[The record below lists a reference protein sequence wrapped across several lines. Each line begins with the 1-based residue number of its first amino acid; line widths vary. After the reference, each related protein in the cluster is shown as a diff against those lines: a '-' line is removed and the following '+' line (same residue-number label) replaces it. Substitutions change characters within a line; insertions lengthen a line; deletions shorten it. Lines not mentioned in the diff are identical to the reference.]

1 MNHKLIISRVVLS
14 SALLMSAVAG
24 PAISNAA
31 SKAPAPEKLSML
43 QNVTASTSIS
53 ADATTGVAVVNS
65 FTNPLDLAKKYAPDT
80 LADWQDTL
88 DQYEK
93 TIGSTMKNLISSV
106 EAIPAISAGKETISI
121 SKSEKLENGTTL
133 SLKASAVK
141 ISDSTKLNIA
151 PADVVQ
157 LDKNTDTAVQMT
169 EATISEADSADMAF
183 IRAEIKLA
191 QAVQAEDAAA
201 IKQSLNELLVQYKQQ
216 IAEWKAEK

>member
-31 SKAPAPEKLSML
+31 TKSPNPEQIPML
-43 QNVTASTSIS
+43 QKVISSNTSST
-53 ADATTGVAVVNS
+53 DAITGVAVVNS

-80 LADWQDTL
+80 LADWQETL

-93 TIGSTMKNLISSV
+93 TIGKTLSIVSSTI
-106 EAIPAISAGKETISI
+106 EATPAVASGKETISI
-121 SKSEKLENGTTL
+121 SKGEISATL
-133 SLKASAVK
+133 VSKAAK
-141 ISDSTKLNIA
+141 TSTKLE
-151 PADVVQ
+151 VVPDAVVK
-157 LDKNTDTAVQMT
+157 LDEQDGTKIQMAQAVV
-169 EATISEADSADMAF
+169 SEADSSDMAF

-191 QAVQAEDAAA
+191 QAVQSEDSDA
-201 IKQSLNELLVQYKQQ
+201 IKESLGKLLEQYKQQ

>member
-31 SKAPAPEKLSML
+31 SKAPEPEKFSTL
-43 QNVTASTSIS
+43 QKVTASTSIS
-53 ADATTGVAVVNS
+53 ADATNGVAVVNS

-93 TIGSTMKNLISSV
+93 TIGTTMKNVISSI
-106 EAIPAISAGKETISI
+106 AATPAIAAGNEAISI
-121 SKSEKLENGTTL
+121 SKSENGATL
-133 SLKASAVK
+133 SIKASAVK
-141 ISDSTKLNIA
+141 ISDSTKLDIA
-151 PADVVQ
+151 PADVVK
-157 LDKNTDTAVQMT
+157 LDKNAGMAVQMT
-169 EATISEADSADMAF
+169 QATVSEADSADMAF

-191 QAVQAEDAAA
+191 QAVQSEDAAA
-201 IKQSLNELLVQYKQQ
+201 IKESLSNLLVQYKQQ

>member
-31 SKAPAPEKLSML
+31 SKAPAPEKFSML

-106 EAIPAISAGKETISI
+106 EAIPAISDGKETISI
-121 SKSEKLENGTTL
+121 SKSENVGTL
-133 SLKASAVK
+133 SMSTAAVK

-157 LDKNTDTAVQMT
+157 LDKNTGTAVQMT

-201 IKQSLNELLVQYKQQ
+201 IKQSLSELFVQYKQQ

>member
-31 SKAPAPEKLSML
+31 SKSPEPEKFSML
-43 QNVTASTSIS
+43 QKVTTSASIS

-80 LADWQDTL
+80 LADWQGTL

-121 SKSEKLENGTTL
+121 SKSENVGTL
-133 SLKASAVK
+133 SMSTAAVK
-141 ISDSTKLNIA
+141 ISDSNKLNIA

-157 LDKNTDTAVQMT
+157 LDKNTGTAVQMT

-201 IKQSLNELLVQYKQQ
+201 IKQSLSELLVQYKQQ

>member
-31 SKAPAPEKLSML
+31 SKAPAPEKFSML

-80 LADWQDTL
+80 LAVWQDTL

-121 SKSEKLENGTTL
+121 SKSENVGTL
-133 SLKASAVK
+133 SMSTAAVK

-157 LDKNTDTAVQMT
+157 LDKNTGTAVQMT

-201 IKQSLNELLVQYKQQ
+201 IKQSLSELLVQYKQQ

>member
-31 SKAPAPEKLSML
+31 SKAPAPEKFSML
-43 QNVTASTSIS
+43 QNVTASTFIS

-121 SKSEKLENGTTL
+121 SKSENVGTL
-133 SLKASAVK
+133 SMSTAAVK
-141 ISDSTKLNIA
+141 ISDSNKLNIA

-157 LDKNTDTAVQMT
+157 LDKNTGTAVQMT

-201 IKQSLNELLVQYKQQ
+201 IKQSLSELLVQYKQQ

>member
-31 SKAPAPEKLSML
+31 SKAPAPEKFSML

-121 SKSEKLENGTTL
+121 SKSENVGTL
-133 SLKASAVK
+133 SMSTSAVK

-157 LDKNTDTAVQMT
+157 LDKNTGTAVQMT

-201 IKQSLNELLVQYKQQ
+201 IKQSLSELLVQYKQQ

>member
-31 SKAPAPEKLSML
+31 TKAPTPEKFPML
-43 QNVTASTSIS
+43 QKVTSSTSIS
-53 ADATTGVAVVNS
+53 ADDATGVAVVNS

-80 LADWQDTL
+80 LADWQETL

-93 TIGSTMKNLISSV
+93 TIGTTMKNVISSI
-106 EAIPAISAGKETISI
+106 EAIPATPAGNETISI
-121 SKSEKLENGTTL
+121 SKSEIGSTLTT
-133 SLKASAVK
+133 STAAVK
-141 ISDSTKLNIA
+141 ITDANKLEIA
-151 PADVVQ
+151 PHSVIS
-157 LDKNTDTAVQMT
+157 LDKNTGTAIQMT
-169 EATISEADSADMAF
+169 QAAVSEEGSSDMAF

-191 QAVQAEDAAA
+191 QAVQSEDAAA
-201 IKQSLNELLVQYKQQ
+201 IKESLSKLLVQYKQQ

>member
-31 SKAPAPEKLSML
+31 SKAPAPEKFSML

-121 SKSEKLENGTTL
+121 SKSENVGTL
-133 SLKASAVK
+133 SMSTAAVK

-151 PADVVQ
+151 TADVVQ
-157 LDKNTDTAVQMT
+157 LDKNTGTAVQMT

-201 IKQSLNELLVQYKQQ
+201 IKQSLSELLVQYKQQ
-216 IAEWKAEK
+216 IADWKAEK

>member
-31 SKAPAPEKLSML
+31 SKAPAPEKFSML

-121 SKSEKLENGTTL
+121 SKSENVGTL
-133 SLKASAVK
+133 SMSTAAVK

-157 LDKNTDTAVQMT
+157 LDKNTGTAVQMT

-201 IKQSLNELLVQYKQQ
+201 IKQSLSELLVQYKQQ